1 MKIQVNKLKF
11 SNDGEN
17 EIAKVFEQYKQ
28 IQIKDNLGLAK
39 DFSIS
44 VKNLILSIQLMDESQ
59 GKSLKEQFKDALEVL
74 GQNDDLKLY

>member
-1 MKIQVNKLKF
+1 VKIQVNKLKF